1 MATCISQHGHALVEL
16 SAAEGLDELRLE
28 ARHARRASQQLDR
41 VDVLRRLRR
50 AGGARVSFHVFTVSV
65 DMGLDFKARLEV
77 GLPTS
82 LPHSVDGRCQLRCLN
97 SDCRSRLCG
106 PWI

>member
-1 MATCISQHGHALVEL
+1 
-16 SAAEGLDELRLE
+16 
-28 ARHARRASQQLDR
+28 
-41 VDVLRRLRR
+41 
-50 AGGARVSFHVFTVSV
+50 VSV